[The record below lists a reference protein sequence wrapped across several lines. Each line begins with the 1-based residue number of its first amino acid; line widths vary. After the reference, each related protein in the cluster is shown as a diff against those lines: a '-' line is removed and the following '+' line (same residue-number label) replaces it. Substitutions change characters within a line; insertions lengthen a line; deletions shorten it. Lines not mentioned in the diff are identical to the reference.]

1 MSSKV
6 IVADEKCYRIS
17 VDVSKNRMY
26 LVIIEKWIKEV
37 DLEDFQK
44 NWIKGVEQLIP
55 DFTIHSDVR
64 KMAVV
69 SNELAQVFANMQLYS
84 VEKGLLHAAE
94 IAAIN
99 DIANLQVQQMSKRS
113 DLPFS
118 RFKTPEQAENFLD
131 KLQSTQEQNTQ

>member
-6 IVADEKCYRIS
+6 LIADEKCYRIS

-26 LVIIEKWIKEV
+26 LVIVEKWVDEI
-37 DLEDFQK
+37 DLEDFQA
-44 NWIKGVEQLIP
+44 NWIKGVEQLTP
-55 DFTIHSDVR
+55 NFTIHFDVR

-69 SNELAQVFANMQLYS
+69 SNELGQVFAAMQRYS

-94 IAAIN
+94 VAATN

-113 DLPFS
+113 ELPFS
-118 RFKTPEQAENFLD
+118 RFKTPEQAEKFLD
-131 KLQSTQEQNTQ
+131 RLQNNQQQDT